1 MGKNREERPT
11 SILCGIR
18 ANASRRRT
26 IGEEENPILC
36 CVLKIRVRSFVG
48 AGGADLIVC
57 SVTGS

>member
-18 ANASRRRT
+18 ANASRRSR
-26 IGEEENPILC
+26 IGEEHNPIVC
-36 CVLKIRVRSFVG
+36 RILKIRVRSFVG

-57 SVTGS
+57 CIAWS